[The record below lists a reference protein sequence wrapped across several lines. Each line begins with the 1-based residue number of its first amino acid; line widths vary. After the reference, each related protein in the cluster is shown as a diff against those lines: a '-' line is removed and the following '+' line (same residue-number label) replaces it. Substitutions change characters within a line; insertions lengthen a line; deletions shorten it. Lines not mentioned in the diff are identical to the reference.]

1 MFYLLLPLQFLSVT
15 TNLNEPINL
24 ARSILL
30 VFAVT
35 IFGLANPEVLK
46 AKNKYMYLLLIL
58 PGIYLFSALA
68 NKQNPVLAL
77 LGNYNRN
84 FGILTFIAVG
94 LLVLITANSKM
105 KTNAFLNYG
114 VWPITALAVIY
125 SYVQSFDVD
134 PLVWAETDRTVLT
147 LGNSD
152 YAASFLGM
160 LIVVPLYGF
169 FAYSNKLVKASMVP
183 LLWLINNAGLNSQAY
198 QYRVIAL
205 VSVIVFVVVYFW
217 EKIAGLPKVL
227 TGGSLLGF
235 LGLATYFILSNKA
248 ELISRT
254 SFEDRISQQKM
265 GISMFTDHPI
275 FGVGIDQ
282 MWRYMPMYLKP
293 IDIVKNG
300 PDVVPDKTHNTFIDH
315 LAHGGIFAGLVF
327 TVFIIFS
334 LVIVFQLMRKT
345 DKKENR
351 PLIALL
357 AGIWVAYVAQ
367 QFISTDEIMLMITPF
382 MAFGLMCKLYF
393 SEEESSG
400 TSQKRLSGDN
410 SNLLIR
416 GVMSVLLLVVS
427 IVGGQA
433 IYYDSQVKKILT
445 REITN
450 GDIALSTIKD
460 FPNPKTTEAIIV
472 DAMSNLQNCPFAL
485 VATDELL
492 KVDDRSAQAWYI
504 KTLCVDSTGD
514 RKSALALIDKA
525 VALQPINLRYLEAK
539 FKLMASI
546 GDFAGASIVLEKIKS
561 INPNLVNL
569 ADLEALL
576 KKPALS

>member
-1 MFYLLLPLQFLSVT
+1 MFYLLLPLQFLCVT
-15 TNLNEPINL
+15 PWLNEPINL
-24 ARSILL
+24 VRSLLL

-35 IFGLANPEVLK
+35 VFVVAKPDVLK
-46 AKNKYMYLLLIL
+46 AKSKFMYLLLIL
-58 PGIYLFSALA
+58 PGIYVISAIA

-94 LLVLITANSKM
+94 LLVLITANTKM

-114 VWPITALAVIY
+114 VWPLTALAVIY
-125 SYVQSFDVD
+125 SYMQSFNVD
-134 PLVWAETDRTVLT
+134 PLIWAETDRTVLT

-152 YAASFLGM
+152 FAASFLGM
-160 LIVVPLYGF
+160 LVVVPIYGF

-217 EKIAGLPKVL
+217 EKIAAFPKIV
-227 TGGSLLGF
+227 TGGSFVGLF
-235 LGLATYFILSNKA
+235 GLATFFILSNKT

-265 GISMFTDHPI
+265 GISMFSDHPI

-334 LVIVFQLMRKT
+334 LFIVFQLMRKT

-367 QFISTDEIMLMITPF
+367 QFISTDEVMLMIMPF
-382 MAFGLMCKLYF
+382 MAFGVICKLYF
-393 SEEESSG
+393 SGDEPPSNA
-400 TSQKRLSGDN
+400 KKKLSGNN

-416 GVMSVLLLVVS
+416 GVMSVLLLVIS

-433 IYYDSQVKKILT
+433 IYYDSQAKKILAH
-445 REITN
+445 EIMN
-450 GDIALSTIKD
+450 GDIALSTIKS
-460 FPNPKTTEAIIV
+460 FPNPKSTEQIIV
-472 DAMSNLQNCPFAL
+472 DAMSNLQNCPFTLIAS
-485 VATDELL
+485 DELL
-492 KVDDRSAQAWYI
+492 KIDDRSSQAWYV

-514 RKSALALIDKA
+514 RKTALTLIEKA
-525 VALQPINLRYLEAK
+525 IALQPVNLRYLEAK

-546 GDFAGASIVLEKIKS
+546 GDATAATGVLEKMKS
-561 INPNLVNL
+561 INPNLPNY
-569 ADLEALL
+569 ADLEVLL
-576 KKPALS
+576 KVPATK

>member
-1 MFYLLLPLQFLSVT
+1 MFYLLLPLQFLCVT
-15 TNLNEPINL
+15 PWLNEPINL
-24 ARSILL
+24 VRSLLL

-35 IFGLANPEVLK
+35 IFILAKPEILNAQSK
-46 AKNKYMYLLLIL
+46 FMYLLLIL
-58 PGIYLFSALA
+58 PGIYVISALA

-94 LLVLITANSKM
+94 LLVLITASSKL

-114 VWPITALAVIY
+114 IWPITALAVIY
-125 SYVQSFDVD
+125 SYMQSFNVD

-160 LIVVPLYGF
+160 LVIVPLYGF
-169 FAYSNKLVKASMVP
+169 FAYSNKLVKALMVP

-205 VSVIVFVVVYFW
+205 VSVIVFFVFYFW
-217 EKIAGLPKVL
+217 EKITALPKVL
-227 TGGSLLGF
+227 TGGSF
-235 LGLATYFILSNKA
+235 LGLLGLGTFFILSNKA

-265 GISMFTDHPI
+265 GISMFADHPI

-282 MWRYMPMYLKP
+282 MQRYMPMYLKP

-300 PDVVPDKTHNTFIDH
+300 SDVVPDKTHNTFIDH

-367 QFISTDEIMLMITPF
+367 QFISTDEVMLMIMPF

-393 SEEESSG
+393 SGDEPPSNA
-400 TSQKRLSGDN
+400 KKKLSGNN

-416 GVMSVLLLVVS
+416 GVMSVLLLVLS

-445 REITN
+445 HEIMN
-450 GDIALSTIKD
+450 GDIALSTIKS
-460 FPNPKTTEAIIV
+460 FPNPKSAEQIIV
-472 DAMSNLQNCPFAL
+472 DAMSNLQNCPFTLIAS
-485 VATDELL
+485 DELL
-492 KVDDRSAQAWYI
+492 KIDDRSSQAWYV

-514 RKSALALIDKA
+514 RKTALTLIEKA
-525 VALQPINLRYLEAK
+525 IALQPVNLRYLEAK

-546 GDFAGASIVLEKIKS
+546 GDATAATGVLEKMKS
-561 INPNLVNL
+561 INPNLLNY
-569 ADLEALL
+569 ADLEVLL
-576 KKPALS
+576 NAPATK

>member
-1 MFYLLLPLQFLSVT
+1 MLLPLQFLSVT

-205 VSVIVFVVVYFW
+205 VSVIVFFVVYFW

-227 TGGSLLGF
+227 TGGSLLGL
-235 LGLATYFILSNKA
+235 LGLTTYFILSNKA

-433 IYYDSQVKKILT
+433 IYYDSQVKKIFT
-445 REITN
+445 REIMN
-450 GDIALSTIKD
+450 GDIALSTIKG

-546 GDFAGASIVLEKIKS
+546 GDFAGASLVLEKIKS
-561 INPNLVNL
+561 INPNLANL

>member
-1 MFYLLLPLQFLSVT
+1 MFYLLLPLQFLCIT
-15 TNLNEPINL
+15 PGLNEGVNL
-24 ARSILL
+24 ARSLFLIA
-30 VFAVT
+30 AVT
-35 IFGLANPEVLK
+35 IFVIAFPEVLK
-46 AKNKYMYLLLIL
+46 AKNKFMYLLLIL
-58 PGIYLFSALA
+58 PGIYVISALA
-68 NKQNPVLAL
+68 NKQNPILAL

-84 FGILTFIAVG
+84 FGILTFIAIG
-94 LLVLITANSKM
+94 LLVLIAASSKS
-105 KTNAFLNYG
+105 KASSFINYG

-125 SYVQSFDVD
+125 SYMQSFNVD
-134 PLVWAETDRTVLT
+134 PLVWAEPDRTVLT
-147 LGNSD
+147 MGNSD
-152 YAASFLGM
+152 YAAAFMGM
-160 LIVVPLYGF
+160 LIVVPFYGF
-169 FAYSNKLVKASMVP
+169 FAYSNKLVKVLMVP
-183 LLWLINNAGLNSQAY
+183 LLLLIANAGMNSIAFQF
-198 QYRVIAL
+198 RVLAL
-205 VSVIVFVVVYFW
+205 ISVIVFIIVFYW
-217 EKIAGLPKVL
+217 EKLARLPKPL
-227 TGGSLLGF
+227 TIGALFASITLLIF
-235 LGLATYFILSNKA
+235 YVLSNQK
-248 ELISRT
+248 ELISYT
-254 SFEDRISQQKM
+254 NFKDRISQQQM
-265 GISMFTDHPI
+265 GLSMFADHPI
-275 FGVGIDQ
+275 FGVGADQ
-282 MWRYMPMYLKP
+282 MSRYMPMYLKP
-293 IDIVKNG
+293 SDIVING
-300 PDVVPDKTHNTFIDH
+300 SDVVPDKTHNVFIDH
-315 LAHGGIFAGLVF
+315 LAHGGILAGLTF
-327 TVFIIFS
+327 TIFIVFS
-334 LVIVFQLMRKT
+334 LVIVFQLMRKSQN
-345 DKKENR
+345 KENR

-357 AGIWVAYVAQ
+357 AGIWVSYVAQ
-367 QFISTDEIMLMITPF
+367 QFISTDQVVLMIMPF

-393 SEEESSG
+393 SGEESSG
-400 TSQKRLSGDN
+400 TSQKRLSGNN

-445 REITN
+445 REIMN